1 MDEAVGGSKPTDL
14 LGRAEPSPE
23 GVVRNGAFEGPV
35 GGGTRGDRASLWD
48 VGPCVSMGVSQ

>member
-35 GGGTRGDRASLWD
+35 RGEPEGAVPASGTWGL
-48 VGPCVSMGVSQ
+48 V